1 MATSK
6 PKTIDITKTG
16 PLGFRQLQASNEDEF
31 SPEYK
36 SFIEGVEK
44 AHPINSL
51 YNPFSHAE
59 QQVASPLN
67 EGNIRWGES
76 RYDKGVAS
84 EEEFQ
89 HYLGDVR
96 AEAQPWYNKVLSGLA
111 KGAILAGTTFL
122 DGTVGLAVGIGT
134 AVGEGRWSGLWDND
148 FSRAMQSI
156 NEAAEEAMPNY
167 YSNEELNN
175 PWYENI
181 FTANFIGDKFIKNL
195 GFTVGAFYSGNV
207 WAKGLQATR
216 LPNLIG
222 KAAMS
227 GAGKSVKAAEAAYA
241 AGEVGS
247 AAKLES
253 AIAQVGRALDAPA
266 HVTSGV
272 GAVMSAINEGRIE
285 ALNNS
290 KDWYE
295 YQKLQIDDYYKP
307 QFDAIKQE
315 YEANKGKALRME
327 GNPEFGDVRYVDP
340 AYETYQAKVSALQS
354 KYEDSLAKL
363 NEDRLKM
370 GNADLLMNI
379 PILTASNIIQFG
391 KLYANGYK
399 TARKGVNLVNKGKF
413 ANMSAAEALAAA
425 KEAGMSVEEFAREFA
440 QFSGKEAKKGLV
452 GTLGRVGGRM
462 ASTAL
467 PEGTEEISQ
476 KAASSIAGDY
486 YATDVHN
493 FYRAKTDPDASEE
506 TLSWLKSFAHGINET
521 INDGSS
527 WEEFFIGALTGA
539 LGMPV
544 FGNANTSAADTYLG
558 KGKAVGLRGG
568 ILGAGLEAK
577 ATRQREQNIANYI
590 NERIQSPEFKNYY
603 QSLNRH
609 NAFQNEMN
617 AAAEAGDEFTYKN
630 AEHKQ
635 LISDIMMFDNAGKI
649 GDLLTLINAAYDTS
663 PENLASIVKNT
674 TSVIEVT
681 GKKQLIGP
689 YAEYATLSD
698 DGKVV
703 PNFGSEEQ
711 QKEMAQKLTKSRDEF
726 LKTITD
732 YQTAKD
738 EIDILTGQRLSDDQ
752 LQELTWIKTQSKNWN
767 ERGSEL
773 AKETRSTLSYLV
785 GDITARRSLLDSVKR
800 HEGAS
805 HVERTEAYD
814 KLSEAEKREAD
825 NQRVLDTLLAL
836 DDQALFSVLGD
847 ESSAQNREAFK
858 KLVELSPSIS
868 PTDSQR
874 FSQALDDMV
883 KLKNGIDSFN
893 KKLDEYLKNPE
904 QQAAEMA
911 AADATNANKEVDKKR
926 NAVARR
932 INFDAPTA
940 EVAKALEENAK
951 DIEAMGGFE
960 EFIKTL
966 PVAEREKAKKA
977 RRFTKGLNS
986 LKDSVESSDLTDE
999 QKRLANKLI
1008 DDNTSGTQDI
1018 GELGKKIAK
1027 ALNEGAIRDELVS
1040 AVSAAEGVDDLLI
1053 ETKLAEAEGKLKEF
1067 FDDKIEKVAAAVS
1080 NAEKTDTDAIK
1091 RAADALDK
1099 KEKELA
1105 EAEKAA
1111 ESKVAGIPI
1120 ARAAFKAID
1129 EGKLQ
1134 DDDEKGKAGYK
1145 EVHDALAEVRTE
1157 VAKGKNTKAYK
1168 EAVRKL
1174 IATAKKNPDLK
1185 ASKFVLDKFGQK
1197 MTVPT
1202 EPTTDF
1208 VVPEEGEVNAPTE
1221 AKDVKDK
1228 NTEKAIPSPNSG
1240 LDDAAY
1246 NTRPQLT
1253 QYYMHGRDGLTYIAY
1268 LEAALAD
1275 PQKYPN
1281 AFPNGIAD
1289 KEAYVKYIRA
1299 TWEYLNSHNAFDYVS
1314 GVNPEDKLKVGDP
1327 IEFKRDPQL
1336 DKAAGVP
1343 VVLMVTKNAQ
1353 GEEQVIGSLPSSL
1366 DFEAH
1371 NRKTDKPEK
1380 EVRPAQYA
1388 LYQEVLKRNVNPEK
1402 GKVTTYLEKTIFEE
1416 YWTDSTQ
1423 DFDKLIYDV
1432 ERVQDGRKVSTGNR
1446 ALKLFDAVAVAIDLG
1461 LITTTKE
1468 ALYANPE
1475 KTRVYQD
1482 VLIDATQQLRSL
1494 GVNTLSEFLSY
1505 LQNLAEQEKQAEEE
1519 QPISREEVEKEV
1531 TNLLTEGGSRGLALH
1546 FFENQENLVAQFE
1559 GKTIEDYDRAIE
1571 IVPKI
1576 ISKLASE
1583 GKTFDEIMNVLV
1595 NDSRW
1600 LLLTAGDM
1608 VRPTKVGQY
1617 LKKLLSEREEKPITT
1632 KVRALRGGMIMF
1644 GNNES
1649 SVASIFGD
1657 ATPVIAALGED
1668 STLTTG
1674 DPKLDAQLVSPGGL
1688 ESNAVAWGIYAM
1700 VPANNGKYLPALCY
1714 STKLSDI
1721 IGDPNDWYIQQTV
1734 EAIMRIP
1741 KRITDLRENIKAVYK
1756 WIPIPG
1762 LSIQIGNVGSDGRW
1776 VNETSDIGN
1785 AKFVRISYS
1794 SPNNRD
1800 GKPMMKFLTIT
1811 NGELS
1816 DVEIRTKLAEIVKQY
1831 PNITT
1836 NVDIKKLTDRPEHQ
1850 EYRRNIARY
1859 LHTNIMSGKSH
1870 TVNDW
1875 FNYEPT
1881 EIERNATLKQ
1891 DDKKKDGKPDVEK
1904 KPQAITVTI
1913 EGQTYTVVGTHVE
1926 DANGRPVSNDVAQK
1940 VLSAAAKPI
1949 DTTPVEPPKPKGN
1962 TAFMSFNMGGDTAG
1976 PTIGSRQARV
1986 RSKRHKNLAVT
1997 DTEDAVASVEVTYE
2011 NAETV
2016 RKMFPQLSDAG
2027 RVVIVNGL
2035 IRTVDETGNPIKAYG
2050 QFRDG
2055 ILYISNQSPA
2065 GTAYHEAFHYV
2076 TTMLMNEQEQAV
2088 MLDAAREKYG
2098 NLSDIALEEK
2108 LAEDFREYMNGY
2120 DDKSIIGRLK
2130 TFFRNLKHLIQNLAG
2145 RATYLDNL
2153 FYDIYR
2159 NKYSSRTEVLNNDT
2173 FEEDLV
2179 KYKDSELS
2187 YNKLDAQ
2194 SKEMLQA
2201 KKVSPEDYEKLT
2213 IEDKENVLFCL
2224 I

>member
-36 SFIEGVEK
+36 SFVEGVEK

-327 GNPEFGDVRYVDP
+327 GNPEFGDIRYVDP

-476 KAASSIAGDY
+476 KAASNIAGDY

-568 ILGAGLEAK
+568 ILGVGLEAK

-674 TSVIEVT
+674 TSVIEVA

-698 DGKVV
+698 DGKVA

-904 QQAAEMA
+904 QQATEMA

-1145 EVHDALAEVRTE
+1145 EVHDALVEVRTE

-1174 IATAKKNPDLK
+1174 IAAAKKNPDLK

-1240 LDDAAY
+1240 LGDAAY
-1246 NTRPQLT
+1246 STRPQLT

-1299 TWEYLNSHNAFDYVS
+1299 TWDYLNSHNAFNYVS

-1380 EVRPAQYA
+1380 KMRPAQYA
-1388 LYQEVLKRNVNPEK
+1388 LYN
-1402 GKVTTYLEKTIFEE
+1402 
-1416 YWTDSTQ
+1416 
-1423 DFDKLIYDV
+1423 
-1432 ERVQDGRKVSTGNR
+1432 
-1446 ALKLFDAVAVAIDLG
+1446 AVIS
-1461 LITTTKE
+1461 KE
-1468 ALYANPE
+1468 AESTESTISPDELHELHRRIA
-1475 KTRVYQD
+1475 
-1482 VLIDATQQLRSL
+1482 ATDGDLRSAAKEL
-1494 GVNTLSEFLSY
+1494 PAEFH
-1505 LQNLAEQEKQAEEE
+1505 QAVSDANQTRNEE
-1519 QPISREEVEKEV
+1519 
-1531 TNLLTEGGSRGLALH
+1531 
-1546 FFENQENLVAQFE
+1546 E
-1559 GKTIEDYDRAIE
+1559 GKTRYIPRLIELATKHKGNAAADAILE
-1571 IVPKI
+1571 KVQTPTQSVPI
-1576 ISKLASE
+1576 I
-1583 GKTFDEIMNVLV
+1583 
-1595 NDSRW
+1595 
-1600 LLLTAGDM
+1600 
-1608 VRPTKVGQY
+1608 
-1617 LKKLLSEREEKPITT
+1617 T

-1657 ATPVIAALGED
+1657 STPVIAALGED
-1668 STLTTG
+1668 SALTTG

-1721 IGDPNDWYIQQTV
+1721 IGDPNDWYIQQTI
-1734 EAIMRIP
+1734 EAIKKVP

-1794 SPNNRD
+1794 SPSNRD

-1940 VLSAAAKPI
+1940 ILSAAAKPI

-2055 ILYISNQSPA
+2055 VLYISNQSPA
-2065 GTAYHEAFHYV
+2065 GTVYHEAFHYV